1 MAREPLNVPMN
12 IGSGKTV
19 FVPVPQ
25 KIIDYFG
32 MTAAVVAG
40 TTTAITRERGPHT
53 RKRYKADELGAATNT
68 PIAVGTSRWQD
79 VGGRKRK
86 GRAKGKLIKFPTEI
100 PNDPTN
106 LAKGYR
112 IVSLRVPGNATNYA
126 IAMWLNT
133 TMTTK
138 KPAYFLTPSGQSY
151 PVAVPTVADPNP
163 GNDTTTTPAA

>member
-12 IGSGKTV
+12 IGSGRIV

-32 MTAAVVAG
+32 MSAAVIAG
-40 TTTAITRERGPHT
+40 TTTAITRKRDAHT
-53 RKRYKADELGAATNT
+53 RKRYKADDLGGATNT
-68 PIAVGTSRWQD
+68 PIAVGEARWQD
-79 VGGRKRK
+79 VGGRKLK
-86 GRAKGKLIKFPTEI
+86 GKGKGKLIKIPTEI
-100 PNDPTN
+100 PKDPAN
-106 LAKGYR
+106 LSKGYR
-112 IVSLRVPGNATNYA
+112 ITSLRVPAGATNYV

-133 TMTTK
+133 TMTSK

-163 GNDTTTTPAA
+163 GNGTTPTP